1 MTLKLFALWVL
12 AAAFSICLQVL
23 PINIHLVSSPAEAA
37 IKRVLWIRCSLQPG
51 ELALF
56 QKGLAVHSDNPAVCI
71 ASWHVDAIPA
81 LLPPQVFNRV
91 RRAYTETVFF
101 ALTLQSVLPAASLC
115 ELLCTTTF
123 YVSGLV
129 LKRSLAQRWLIQP
142 VLAIGSMLEKKRE
155 NAKEIALLSLEKPE
169 MSYSVPTVLWHETKR
184 LNAAFTWVD
193 AFAHVW
199 EQVMRVG
206 SWLNNIYL
214 LLIFFFVAIG
224 CFLKRHTPLRWVL
237 VPGKGLTLHWLQVF
251 SLAGF
256 CILFVCQAMP
266 WLGVPFGCVMIALFF
281 LVGEGYAFMFQPTET
296 LLLGRMAALCGWL
309 MGVCVLPCLIK
320 GILSWYGW

>member
-1 MTLKLFALWVL
+1 M
-12 AAAFSICLQVL
+12 QVL
-23 PINIHLVSSPAEAA
+23 PINVQLVSSPAEVAT
-37 IKRVLWIRCSLQPG
+37 KHVLWIRCSLQPG

-56 QKGLAVHSDNPAVCI
+56 QKGLAVHSDNPAVRI

-101 ALTLQSVLPAASLC
+101 ALTVQSVLPEASLR
-115 ELLCTTTF
+115 ELLCSTTF

-129 LKRSLAQRWLIQP
+129 LKRSLGQRWLIQP
-142 VLAIGSMLEKKRE
+142 VLVMGSMVEKKQPPH
-155 NAKEIALLSLEKPE
+155 KEMQLLSLVNAE
-169 MSYSVPTVLWHETKR
+169 MFHTVPTVLWHETKP
-184 LNAAFTWVD
+184 LNAEFTWLD

-199 EQVMRVG
+199 REILRLG
-206 SWLNNIYL
+206 AWLNNIYI

-224 CFLKRHTPLRWVL
+224 CFLKRYTPLRWAL
-237 VPGKGLTLHWLQVF
+237 VPAKGLTLYWLQVF

-266 WLGVPFGCVMIALFF
+266 WLGVPLGCVLIALFF
-281 LVGEGYAFMFQPTET
+281 LVGEGYAFMFQPTEK
-296 LLLGRMAALCGWL
+296 LLLGRMTALCGWL
-309 MGVCVLPCLIK
+309 MGICVLPCLIK